1 MSRTTYS
8 ARITGPLHYTTSS
21 GKQADVPL
29 GPCLIEQVDGQGST
43 SSGGPSGEKSA
54 ELAFKELEAA
64 EECGTS
70 NGEHVV
76 PAAHP
81 CAVALLAPGERAVCA

>member
-64 EECGTS
+64 EECGNLEWGTRGPRCPS
-70 NGEHVV
+70 VRCRPFGTW
-76 PAAHP
+76 
-81 CAVALLAPGERAVCA
+81 

>member
-29 GPCLIEQVDGQGST
+29 GPCLIEQIDGQKVDIVW
-43 SSGGPSGEKSA
+43 GPSGEKCA

-64 EECGTS
+64 EECG
-70 NGEHVV
+70 NIVV
-76 PAAHP
+76 LGP
-81 CAVALLAPGERAVCA
+81 L

>member
-29 GPCLIEQVDGQGST
+29 GPCLIEQVDGQRVDIVWGAKRREVRRA
-43 SSGGPSGEKSA
+43 GIQ
-54 ELAFKELEAA
+54 
-64 EECGTS
+64 GTR
-70 NGEHVV
+70 GRGRLRKPRMEHVV

-81 CAVALLAPGERAVCA
+81 CAVALWHLV